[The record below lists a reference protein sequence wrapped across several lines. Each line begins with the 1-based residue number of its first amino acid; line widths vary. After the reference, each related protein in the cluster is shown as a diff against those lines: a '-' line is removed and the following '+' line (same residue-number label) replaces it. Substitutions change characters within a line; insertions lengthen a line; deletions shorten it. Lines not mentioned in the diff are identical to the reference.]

1 MLKRLHESS
10 PTTELVTITLEGEQ
24 FQVPAGES
32 VLASVMAAGVGHNR
46 TSPIS
51 GAKRAGYC
59 QMGVCFECLMEI
71 DGIPKNIKLNIDR
84 FEDAIQNVP
93 ERSQCRALGSGRGD
107 QVLHRFPRTRCC
119 ATETDKLEL
128 P

>member
-1 MLKRLHESS
+1 MLKRLHENS
-10 PTTELVTITLEGEQ
+10 TATELVNITLEGERL
-24 FQVPAGES
+24 QVPAGES

-71 DGIPKNIKLNIDR
+71 DGIPNQQ
-84 FEDAIQNVP
+84 ACTIQVSDGMVVNRQHGKKV
-93 ERSQCRALGSGRGD
+93 SANG
-107 QVLHRFPRTRCC
+107 
-119 ATETDKLEL
+119 
-128 P
+128 

>member
-1 MLKRLHESS
+1 MLKRLHENS
-10 PTTELVTITLEGEQ
+10 TATELVNITLEGEQ
-24 FQVPAGES
+24 LQVPAGES

-71 DGIPKNIKLNIDR
+71 DGIPNQQ
-84 FEDAIQNVP
+84 ACTIQVSDGMVVNRQHGKKV
-93 ERSQCRALGSGRGD
+93 SANG
-107 QVLHRFPRTRCC
+107 
-119 ATETDKLEL
+119 
-128 P
+128 

>member
-10 PTTELVTITLEGEQ
+10 PITEFMTITFEGESL
-24 FQVPAGES
+24 QVPAGET

-51 GAKRAGYC
+51 GTKRAGYC

-71 DGIPKNIKLNIDR
+71 DGIPNQQAC
-84 FEDAIQNVP
+84 AIQVRDGMIVN
-93 ERSQCRALGSGRGD
+93 RQNGKK
-107 QVLHRFPRTRCC
+107 VLVN
-119 ATETDKLEL
+119 E
-128 P
+128 